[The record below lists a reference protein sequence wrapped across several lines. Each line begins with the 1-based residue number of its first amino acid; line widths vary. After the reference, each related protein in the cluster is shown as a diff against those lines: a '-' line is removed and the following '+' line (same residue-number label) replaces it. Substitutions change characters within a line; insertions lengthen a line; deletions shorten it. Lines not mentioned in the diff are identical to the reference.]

1 MAPNSD
7 LGTGRVTESAADPQA
22 IAERAAPRRRSRS
35 RARRRAWFALGAL
48 LLAAPLAVPVAQV
61 VPNAAQRAFPE
72 TSTRGNARIFYWGGD
87 RSAGQLTIDY
97 GQPAWKDAYDAQI
110 ETQRGVRWRLGQNFW
125 TNLDSNI
132 DLRFG
137 DVEVLA
143 GHYYLVLER
152 TVDGAFLLWLLDPV
166 EIRDAHLDAFHAAR
180 TTGGIALPI
189 AHREVATKSGALT
202 MRLDVDAQRKD
213 GAKLVI
219 QFGRHELSADLTLVP
234 DRG

>member
-1 MAPNSD
+1 MAPNAEPN
-7 LGTGRVTESAADPQA
+7 GRSPS
-22 IAERAAPRRRSRS
+22 RRSLR
-35 RARRRAWFALGAL
+35 RPLQCARLALAAL
-48 LLAAPLAVPVAQV
+48 LLAAPLTVSLAASLAVPSAQV

-110 ETQRGVRWRLGQNFW
+110 EAQRGVRWRLGQNFW

-132 DLRFG
+132 DFKAG

-166 EIRDAHLDAFHAAR
+166 EIRDAHLDSFHAAR
-180 TTGGIALPI
+180 TTGGLALPL
-189 AHREVATKSGALT
+189 AHREVATKSGELT
-202 MRLDVDAQRKD
+202 MRLDVDAQKKD

>member
-1 MAPNSD
+1 MTPTVTDHSSAP
-7 LGTGRVTESAADPQA
+7 GRHRA
-22 IAERAAPRRRSRS
+22 RAAWL
-35 RARRRAWFALGAL
+35 A
-48 LLAAPLAVPVAQV
+48 LAAGLLEAPAASSSAPAMNAAPQV
-61 VPNAAQRAFPE
+61 VPAAPQRAFPE

-97 GQPAWKDAYDAQI
+97 GQPVWKDAYDTQI
-110 ETQRGVRWRLGQNFW
+110 DAQRGVRWRLGQNFW

-132 DLRFG
+132 DFKAG

-143 GHYYLVLER
+143 GYYYLVLER
-152 TVDGAFLLWLLDPV
+152 TQEDAFLLWLLDPV
-166 EIRDAHLDAFHAAR
+166 EIRDAHLDSFHAAR
-180 TTGGIALPI
+180 TTGGLALPL

-202 MRLDVDAQRKD
+202 MRLDVDAPRKD

-234 DRG
+234 ERG